1 MATTTMKALNYLGPY
16 QVRVEDVE
24 KPKMEHPDDIIVK
37 VTTETDWDAVCTKG
51 RTAAEPGITFGTAS
65 RLEDP
70 KTVKSANP
78 GTGHENMGIVEE
90 LGEGV
95 TLLKKGDRVV
105 MPFNVADGRCRNC
118 EEGRTAF
125 CTGVNP
131 GFAGGAYGYVAMGPY
146 RGGQAQ
152 YIRVPYADFNA
163 LKLPPG
169 KEHEADFVLLAG
181 EFDARLFTI
190 PRTNADLLDIFP
202 TGWHG
207 VEISGFQAGESIAVF
222 GAGPVGL
229 MAAYSAALRGA
240 SNIYVVDRVP
250 ERLEAAKNIGAI
262 PIDFTKGDAV
272 DQIIS
277 HNGDMVDRSVD
288 AVGYQAVD
296 SNGSAEKA
304 NIVLENMIRVT
315 RACGGMGIPGL
326 YVPSDPGAADAA
338 TANGMISLSFGKLFE
353 KGLSLGT
360 GQCNVKAYNRYLRD
374 MIIAGKAKPSFVISH
389 EIALADAETAYE
401 KFDKKGGWVHKSDHS
416 SKWWVL
422 INYLEVWK

>member
-37 VTTETDWDAVCTKG
+37 VTTAAICGSDLHMYEG
-51 RTAAEPGITFGTAS
+51 RTAAEPGITFGITS

-169 KEHEADFVLLAG
+169 KEHEADFVLLA
-181 EFDARLFTI
+181 
-190 PRTNADLLDIFP
+190 
-202 TGWHG
+202 GWHG

-401 KFDKKGGWVHKSDHS
+401 KFDKREDGYTKVIIHPNGGF
-416 SKWWVL
+416 
-422 INYLEVWK
+422 